1 MTREEFTAAIKE
13 ISELTG
19 DNDAVMERLA
29 AVQNAFNE
37 LEAPNVPLY
46 TEVDVFDDDGVRWSQ
61 KYDDMRRRYRERFF
75 GGIEEA
81 KDDQNE
87 DIEKDDTATEMSFE
101 ELFDGRESD
110 YKGE

>member
-1 MTREEFTAAIKE
+1 MTREEFAAAIKE

-19 DNDAVMERLA
+19 DNDAVMEKLV

-37 LEAPNVPLY
+37 LETPNAPLY
-46 TEVDVFDDDGVRWSQ
+46 TEVDVFDNDGVRWSQ

-75 GGIEEA
+75 GGIDEA
-81 KDDQNE
+81 KEEQIE
-87 DIEKDDTATEMSFE
+87 DIEKDDAGTEMSFE
-101 ELFDGRESD
+101 DLFDSRESD